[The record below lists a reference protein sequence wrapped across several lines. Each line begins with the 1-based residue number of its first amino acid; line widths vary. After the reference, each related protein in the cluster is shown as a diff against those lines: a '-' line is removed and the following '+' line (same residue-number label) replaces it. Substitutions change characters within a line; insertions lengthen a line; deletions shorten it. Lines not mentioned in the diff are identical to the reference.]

1 MSASAGTFA
10 SQTVTADLRGL
21 AETIVRLSDEHG
33 STPVIVMPSHL
44 TLRTPFFIELAQ
56 ELGKRLSGSRVTEA
70 LGNDVHSNGEFGA
83 EPERQIR
90 FDWCLTPQRLF
101 ASTRAKFAQFQSAR
115 LTVQLAQ
122 STGATVEV
130 TASIARPGGQRRD
143 LVIGLCDDAL
153 ELPPWTTAIRIH
165 S

>member
-1 MSASAGTFA
+1 MPAFAETSASP
-10 SQTVTADLRGL
+10 TVTADLRGL

-33 STPVIVMPSHL
+33 STPVIVMPRHL
-44 TLRTPFFIELAQ
+44 SLRTPFFVELAK
-56 ELGKRLSGSRVTEA
+56 ELGQRLSGSQATEKLDNEA
-70 LGNDVHSNGEFGA
+70 NANDKSGVDL
-83 EPERQIR
+83 ERQIR

-101 ASTRAKFAQFQSAR
+101 ASTRAKLAKFQSAR
-115 LTVQLAQ
+115 LTMHLAQ

-143 LVIGLCDDAL
+143 LVVGLCDDAL